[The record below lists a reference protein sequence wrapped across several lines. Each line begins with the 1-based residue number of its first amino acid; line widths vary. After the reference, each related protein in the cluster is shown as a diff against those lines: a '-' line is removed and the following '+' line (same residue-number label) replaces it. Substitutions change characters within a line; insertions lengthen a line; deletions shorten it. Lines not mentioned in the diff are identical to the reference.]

1 MDFSVT
7 TKLEKAWYVD
17 PDLLAGETGDLGACG
32 LDPDGARRPNE
43 TVTLVETD
51 LVEAPDLTVA
61 EDGVRRYRDVA
72 LKGALLVH
80 EGDTSSLSPF
90 GGAPRAAW
98 LTSRLDRATRRL
110 AAVVELIERGRIS
123 PIRLAVLAFCAGVVA
138 TLLGVAIA
146 L

>member
-7 TKLEKAWYVD
+7 TKLERAWYVD
-17 PDLLAGETGDLGACG
+17 PDLLAGEPGGLGAG
-32 LDPDGARRPNE
+32 PLGADGARPNE

-72 LKGALLVH
+72 LRGALLVP
-80 EGDTSSLSPF
+80 EGDAVALPLATPRDGWLS
-90 GGAPRAAW
+90 W
-98 LTSRLDRATRRL
+98 RLDRVAQRL
-110 AAVVELIERGRIS
+110 ADLVERVERGRVS
-123 PIRLAVLAFCAGVVA
+123 PIHLAVLSFCAGVCA
-138 TLLGVAIA
+138 TLLGVAMA